1 MKTKIC
7 QLCLVYSNDY
17 KYYAW
22 YTKTTNDYKTGRC
35 ITNLKICNACI
46 KKIDNDIEILS
57 LDELDEIPF
66 KLKMGKQFEYHEIN
80 KFIGKF

>member
-1 MKTKIC
+1 MI
-7 QLCLVYSNDY
+7 QLCQICLLLSS
-17 KYYAW
+17 KIKFYAW
-22 YTKTTNDYKTGRC
+22 YTKNTNDYKTSRC
-35 ITNLKICNACI
+35 ITNLKICDSCI

-57 LDELDEIPF
+57 LDALDEIPF

>member
-7 QLCLVYSNDY
+7 QLCLLYSTEIKD
-17 KYYAW
+17 YAW

-35 ITNLKICNACI
+35 ITNLKICDACI
-46 KKIDNDIEILS
+46 KEIANDIEILS
-57 LDELDEIPF
+57 LDVLDEIPF
-66 KLKMGKQFEYHEIN
+66 KLKTGKQFEYHEIN